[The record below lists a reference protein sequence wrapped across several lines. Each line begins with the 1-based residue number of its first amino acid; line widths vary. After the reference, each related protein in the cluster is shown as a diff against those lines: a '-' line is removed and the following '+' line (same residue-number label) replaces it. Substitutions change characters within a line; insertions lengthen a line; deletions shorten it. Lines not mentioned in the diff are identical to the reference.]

1 MAIGIARRQLISA
14 LGASVAWPLAARAQQ
29 PDQLRRIG
37 VLNAL
42 AETDPE
48 AQAWNA
54 AFRKGLDEL
63 GWIDGRNIHVDYRWG
78 AGSIDRVQQFA
89 KELVRLNPEVLVGVT
104 TPATAA
110 LQAQTHTIPIVFAV
124 VSDPA
129 GSGFVANLAKPGGNT
144 TGFVNIE
151 ASLSGK
157 WLDLMRE
164 IAPSVSRV
172 GFLFNPQTAP
182 YARYYL
188 DTFRSSASALAIE
201 PIEVPVNGAAE
212 LEAVMMKLGGETS
225 SGLIVMPE
233 AYTAL
238 YRETI
243 CALAARY
250 RLPTVYPFR
259 FFVAVGGLIS
269 YGVDLSDE
277 LRRAASYVD
286 RMLHGAKPSELPV
299 QLPTRFELI
308 INLKTA
314 KALGLTI
321 PDKLLITADEVIE

>member
-1 MAIGIARRQLISA
+1 MLLS
-14 LGASVAWPLAARAQQ
+14 
-29 PDQLRRIG
+29 
-37 VLNAL
+37 
-42 AETDPE
+42 
-48 AQAWNA
+48 
-54 AFRKGLDEL
+54 
-63 GWIDGRNIHVDYRWG
+63 
-78 AGSIDRVQQFA
+78 
-89 KELVRLNPEVLVGVT
+89 VT

-129 GSGFVANLAKPGGNT
+129 GSGFVANLAKPGGNI
-144 TGFVNIE
+144 TGFVNME

-157 WLDLMRE
+157 WLELMRE
-164 IAPSVSRV
+164 IAPSVSHV

-188 DTFRSSASALAIE
+188 DTFRSAASALGVELIE
-201 PIEVPVNGAAE
+201 APVSGTME
-212 LEAVMMKLGGETS
+212 LEAVMTKLGGETG

-233 AYTAL
+233 AFTAL

-250 RLPTVYPFR
+250 RLPAVYPFR
-259 FFVAVGGLIS
+259 FFVTAGGLIS
-269 YGVDLSDE
+269 YGVDLADE
-277 LRRAASYVD
+277 LRRAASYVA
-286 RMLHGAKPSELPV
+286 RILQGAKPDELPV
-299 QLPTRFELI
+299 QLPTKFELT

-321 PDKLLITADEVIE
+321 PDKLLITADKVIE